1 MPGEKARVLF
11 LCTGNSARS
20 QMAEALLR
28 KHAGDRFDACSAGL
42 RPKEQVHPLT
52 LRVLNEVG
60 LDTDALCA
68 KGVDNYLGKVPIRYA
83 IVVCEKAQESCP
95 RIYPF
100 ALQTLYW
107 PFEDPAAAGGSEE
120 ERLEKFREVRDQI
133 EEKLSHWLAIA
144 EEQ

>member
-1 MPGEKARVLF
+1 
-11 LCTGNSARS
+11 
-20 QMAEALLR
+20 MAEALLR

-42 RPKEQVHPLT
+42 RPKEKVHPLT
-52 LRVLNEVG
+52 LRALNEVG

-68 KGVDNYLGKVPIRYA
+68 KSVDSFLGKVQIRA
-83 IVVCEKAQESCP
+83 VVVCEKAQESCP

-107 PFEDPAAAGGSEE
+107 PFKDPAAATGTEE

-133 EEKLSHWLAIA
+133 NEKLAHWLAVVG
-144 EEQ
+144 EP